1 MNRTACS
8 ATEPLLAAARRGPLD
23 DGQQRHAAACAV
35 CARALRLES
44 SLRGLAGTLGAGR
57 RLPSVATIERRAE
70 LRRRELA
77 AEHAERWLGRWQR
90 LGLVIAAAIAASTL
104 VGAGRG
110 WLDWLVR
117 PLFEQPPAG
126 GSIEAVTAAGAVLA
140 ASALAFWLM
149 QEWAGD

>member
-8 ATEPLLAAARRGPLD
+8 ATEPLLAAARRGPLEGD
-23 DGQQRHAAACAV
+23 HRRHAAACPV
-35 CARALRLES
+35 CAQALRLES
-44 SLRGLAGTLGAGR
+44 SLRGLAGALGAGS

-77 AEHAERWLGRWQR
+77 AEQAERWLGRWRR
-90 LGLVIAAAIAASTL
+90 LGLVIAAAVAASTL
-104 VGAGRG
+104 LGAGRG

-117 PLFEQPPAG
+117 PLLERPAAG
-126 GSIEAVTAAGAVLA
+126 GSIEAATTAGAVLA
-140 ASALAFWLM
+140 ASALALWLM